1 MCQNRGKLKLVTTL
15 DSDSSSLLSYLLSI
29 WIRIKTHLYLYKIFC
44 SKAKLLSM
52 LWGKHELE
60 FVQEDVFLG
69 IKLCGVSC
77 PPSLSHRHKP
87 HWFSCLTLAASLGTE
102 EVQRRKI
109 IGLIIMLPAL
119 KLISRICKNLL
130 DLNSG
135 KKDELTNT
143 FLRCL
148 CHQPSWSW
156 LIVLELYSCFAFGVR
171 VSPIFYQ

>member
-1 MCQNRGKLKLVTTL
+1 
-15 DSDSSSLLSYLLSI
+15 
-29 WIRIKTHLYLYKIFC
+29 
-44 SKAKLLSM
+44 M
-52 LWGKHELE
+52 LWGKQELE

-77 PPSLSHRHKP
+77 PPSLP
-87 HWFSCLTLAASLGTE
+87 PPPTSLVLLPDLGMGTG

-143 FLRCL
+143 ILRCRVEGNHSQIVYFSKSFVL
-148 CHQPSWSW
+148 ILFWQNIKIFINYSYFINVVIAVCHQPS
-156 LIVLELYSCFAFGVR
+156 
-171 VSPIFYQ
+171 